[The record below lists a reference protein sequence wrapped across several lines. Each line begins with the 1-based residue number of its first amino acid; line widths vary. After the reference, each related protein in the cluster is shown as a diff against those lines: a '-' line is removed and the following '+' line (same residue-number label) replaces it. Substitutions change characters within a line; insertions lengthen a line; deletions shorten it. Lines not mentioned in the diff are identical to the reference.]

1 MFCDTLFI
9 MRMYISNY
17 CPCDGDNLTCNVDI
31 HNNNSDIM
39 YSMNRQVNYCT
50 KWYYTWCPYKGF
62 DINSKFLHITSLIVL
77 LDTLPLYY
85 ILLVTIIR

>member
-1 MFCDTLFI
+1 
-9 MRMYISNY
+9 
-17 CPCDGDNLTCNVDI
+17 
-31 HNNNSDIM
+31 M